1 MAKENKISFVQVFHV
16 ILVPSAF
23 SVDRDALED

>member
-1 MAKENKISFVQVFHV
+1 MAEENKISFVQVFLV

-23 SVDRDALED
+23 SVDSDALED